1 MGGTLSL
8 GARAREVVT
17 IVITIAVV
25 YFFQHYICF
34 YIYVSYIYL
43 F

>member
-25 YFFQHYICF
+25 LPDLSHAPSMA
-34 YIYVSYIYL
+34 VSL
-43 F
+43 LP